1 MLGSLRRWWMA
12 TALLPALVTLATAE
26 APPMTAQPG
35 AKSTAETE
43 SPFVR
48 LLRDDAQEPVALQ
61 TSIIR
66 YVKPQ
71 TDGQKFHV
79 DLVGAVHVGE
89 KSYYER
95 LNKEFDKYD
104 VVLYEL
110 VAPEGTKVPKG
121 GGKRSGHPIGTVQDG
136 LKDLLGLEHQLSLV
150 DYHKANFVHADM
162 TPEKFSAS
170 MEKKNEGM
178 WQMMWRAMGYSVARQ
193 NARDPAGL
201 QSWALLGAMMSRDG
215 QSMKREMAKQ
225 FEDVENMTGMFEG
238 PEGSTILSERNK
250 VALEVLQKQIAAG
263 KQKLAVF
270 YGAAHLPDMDA
281 RLHKEFGLVRKSVEW
296 LTAWDLREKPAGAKG
311 K

>member
-1 MLGSLRRWWMA
+1 MSRPLARWLLA
-12 TALLPALVTLATAE
+12 ALILPAIVSWVAAEEPPKTAK
-26 APPMTAQPG
+26 P
-35 AKSTAETE
+35 AEKQSIATE

-48 LLRDDAQEPVALQ
+48 LLRDDDQMPVALQ

-66 YVKPQ
+66 YVKPK
-71 TDGQKFHV
+71 TDAAEFHV

-121 GGKRSGHPIGTVQDG
+121 GGGRSGHPVGAVQDG
-136 LKDLLGLEHQLSLV
+136 LKDLLGLEHQLALV
-150 DYHKANFVHADM
+150 DYHKKNFVHADM
-162 TPEKFSAS
+162 SPEKFAAS
-170 MEKKNEGM
+170 MEQKKEGM
-178 WQMMWRAMGYSVARQ
+178 WQMMWRAMGYSMARQ
-193 NARDPAGL
+193 NARDPGGL
-201 QSWALLGAMMSRDG
+201 QSFALLGAMMSRDG
-215 QSMKREMAKQ
+215 QTMKREMAKQ

-263 KQKLAVF
+263 KKKLAVF

-281 RLHKEFGLVRKSVEW
+281 RLHKEFGLERKNVEW
-296 LTAWDLREKPAGAKG
+296 LTAWDLREKPAGVKG